1 MLQTIKN
8 KDIAKKME
16 YGVNLLSNMD
26 IFLGEAPVEM
36 RIKLL
41 GSIFSEKIEFDGINY
56 RTNNYN
62 KVLDYIYLQN
72 SELRGLKEK
81 DGENFSTLSV
91 LVPEAGIEPA
101 QPFRAKGF

>member
-1 MLQTIKN
+1 M
-8 KDIAKKME
+8 A
-16 YGVNLLSNMD
+16 
-26 IFLGEAPVEM
+26 IFLGEAPVEL

-41 GSIFSEKIEFDGINY
+41 GSIFSEKIEFDGTNY
-56 RTNNYN
+56 RTKKYN
-62 KVLDYIYLQN
+62 KVLDYIYLQIN
-72 SELRGLKEK
+72 DLQGLKEK

>member
-1 MLQTIKN
+1 
-8 KDIAKKME
+8 
-16 YGVNLLSNMD
+16 MD

-62 KVLDYIYLQN
+62 KVLDCIYLQN
-72 SELRGLKEK
+72 SELQGLKEK

-91 LVPEAGIEPA
+91 LVPETGVEPVRT
-101 QPFRAKGF
+101 FRSTGF